1 MKIYHASSAAGAGQA
16 IRHKKNYLR
25 MKKIILIFLLLPTVL
40 FAQPIYTAISSEV
53 HFFSEAPL
61 ENIEATNKNAK
72 SLLNIDT
79 KEVAVII
86 GIRQFKFEK
95 PLMEEHFNENYMES
109 DIYKTADFK
118 GKINEQIDFIKD
130 GEYDVTVSGKLT
142 IHGVTQDRTIPGKI
156 IVKGKSINIYSKFQ
170 VALKDHNIKI
180 PTAVIKN
187 IAELVDVTVNI
198 SYEPKAAK

>member
-1 MKIYHASSAAGAGQA
+1 
-16 IRHKKNYLR
+16 
-25 MKKIILIFLLLPTVL
+25 MKKIILILFLSPVYL
-40 FAQPIYTAISSEV
+40 FAQSIYTAVSSEI
-53 HFFSEAPL
+53 HFFSAAPL
-61 ENIEATNKNAK
+61 ENIEATNKDAK
-72 SLLNIDT
+72 SLLNTET

-109 DIYKTADFK
+109 DKFKTADFK
-118 GKINEQIDFIKD
+118 GKINEQIDFSKN
-130 GEYDVTVSGKLT
+130 GEYDVTVTGKLT

-156 IVKGKSINIYSKFQ
+156 TVNGKSIKVYSKFP

-187 IAELVDVTVNI
+187 IAESVDVTVNI
-198 SYEPKAAK
+198 SYEPKSSK